1 MTSTRTRTRT
11 GTTRET
17 ATRQPRLLVLPITLA
32 AIALFVFV
40 GGAALTNVVRA
51 AHGLAEADRILSSAL
66 LANIAIIA
74 LGWRRYQKLSREL
87 ATRINAEQEARRL
100 AEFDPLTGCRNRRSL
115 LPALDAMMLTDLTRR
130 KRLVLFVI
138 DLDNFKQIND
148 RHGHV
153 AGDAVLTT
161 VVQRLRAMQPRDSII
176 ARLGGDEFACAVL
189 MPAAYREPSDELARL
204 LIEAVAQPIVLAEQD
219 IKLDLTMSVGL
230 VAAHPTEFAAPPP
243 AETLLNQADI
253 AMYRAKR
260 QGKNRFV
267 WFEAEMEVELQLRR
281 SLERDIRAGLA
292 AGEFVPFYEQQV
304 DLQTG
309 ELVGFEMLARW
320 QSAAHGVVRPDIFIP
335 IAEEM
340 GIIAELSESL
350 ISQAF
355 TDASTWDPE
364 LTLSVNISPVQLRD
378 PWFAQRVLKLLVQHN
393 FPPSRL
399 DIEITETCLHENLDD
414 VRTMIFSLRNQG
426 VKISLDDF
434 GTGYAS
440 LNQLRD
446 LTFDHLKIDRS
457 FVAGIVDSDA
467 NQTIVDAIL
476 TLGKALDLP
485 VTAEGIESETILTA
499 LQGRGR
505 LKGQGHL
512 YGPPENA
519 EAVRLRLERAGR
531 LLNQVDYAN
540 RAAIQD
546 SDASALR
553 AKSA

>member
-1 MTSTRTRTRT
+1 MRPLAMKIGAHHR
-11 GTTRET
+11 
-17 ATRQPRLLVLPITLA
+17 AAAQQPRLLVLPITLA
-32 AIALFVFV
+32 AIALFVWV
-40 GGAALTNVVRA
+40 GGSALTNVIKA
-51 AHGLAEADRILSSAL
+51 ARGIAEIDQLLSYAL
-66 LANIAIIA
+66 LTNIVIIFI
-74 LGWRRYQKLSREL
+74 GWHRYRTMSREL
-87 ATRINAEQEARRL
+87 STRISAEREARRL

-115 LPALDAMMLTDLTRR
+115 APALDAMMLSDFTRR

-153 AGDAVLTT
+153 TGDVVLTT
-161 VVQRLRAMQPRDSII
+161 VVQRLRAIQPKNSII
-176 ARLGGDEFACAVL
+176 ARLGGDEFACAAL
-189 MPAAYREPSDELARL
+189 MPGAYREPADELARL
-204 LIEAVAQPIVLAEQD
+204 FIEAVAQPIMLTEQD
-219 IKLDLTMSVGL
+219 IKVDLTMSIGV
-230 VAAHPTEFAAPPP
+230 VAAHNSELKSPTP
-243 AETLLNQADI
+243 AEVLLNQADI

-267 WFEAEMEVELQLRR
+267 WFEAEMEVELELRR
-281 SLERDIRAGLA
+281 SLERDMRAGVA

-304 DLQTG
+304 DLETG

-320 QSAAHGVVRPDIFIP
+320 QSPANGLVRPDIFIP

-340 GIIAELSESL
+340 GIIADLSECL

-355 TDASTWDPE
+355 RDAATWDSD

-378 PWFAQRVLKLLVQHN
+378 PWFAQRILKLLVQHN

-399 DIEITETCLHENLDD
+399 DIEITESCLHENLDD

-457 FVAGIVDSDA
+457 FVTGILDSDA

-476 TLGKALDLP
+476 TLGKALNLP
-485 VTAEGIESETILTA
+485 ITAEGIESETILKA
-499 LQGRGR
+499 MQGRGR

-512 YGPPENA
+512 YGPPESGD
-519 EAVRLRLERAGR
+519 AVRARLQRIGRLIENADSVAIVAKESEPIYARAG
-531 LLNQVDYAN
+531 
-540 RAAIQD
+540 
-546 SDASALR
+546 SF
-553 AKSA
+553 